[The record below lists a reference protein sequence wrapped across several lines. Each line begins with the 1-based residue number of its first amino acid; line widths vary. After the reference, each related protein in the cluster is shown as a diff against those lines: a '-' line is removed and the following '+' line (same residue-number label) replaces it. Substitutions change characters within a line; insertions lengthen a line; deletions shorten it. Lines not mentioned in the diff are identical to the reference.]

1 MTWLLWGCAG
11 AGPHAPTAS
20 AAGGGGAGGDEN
32 TPPLVA
38 VLDAGPTPNTR
49 GPCDS
54 TFQTVARTIF
64 ERTGCTGDV
73 CHTTPGPDTPAAGLD
88 LTPEDAYVD
97 LVGVAPRS
105 PVGSAFLRVKPGDET
120 ASLLYLK
127 VAAAE
132 PMGAPLPA
140 GGGAPMPL
148 GLPPLAAEQLAL
160 LRTWIRGGAPES
172 GVVDGTS
179 DAVSACLASGQ

>member
-1 MTWLLWGCAG
+1 MIKM
-11 AGPHAPTAS
+11 
-20 AAGGGGAGGDEN
+20 
-32 TPPLVA
+32 
-38 VLDAGPTPNTR
+38 R

-54 TFQTVARTIF
+54 TFQAVARTIF
-64 ERTGCTGDV
+64 EGTGCSLGV

-97 LVGVAPRS
+97 LVGVPPRS
-105 PVGSAFLRVKPGDET
+105 PVGPPILRVTPGDEN

-132 PMGAPLPA
+132 PTGLQLPA

-148 GLPPLAAEQLAL
+148 GLPPLAADQLAL
-160 LRTWIRGGAPES
+160 LRTWIRAGAPET
-172 GVVDGTS
+172 GVVPGTADS
-179 DAVSACLASGQ
+179 VSACLAADR

>member
-1 MTWLLWGCAG
+1 MTWLLWACSSSS
-11 AGPHAPTAS
+11 PHSPSES
-20 AAGGGGAGGDEN
+20 AAGGGGTGGDEN
-32 TPPLVA
+32 TPPLVT
-38 VLDAGPTPNTR
+38 VLDAGPMPTTR

-54 TFQTVARTIF
+54 TFQAIARTIF
-64 ERTGCTGDV
+64 EGTGCTGVV

-88 LTPEDAYVD
+88 LTLADAYAD

-105 PVGSAFLRVKPGDET
+105 SVGSTYLRVEPGDET

-132 PMGAPLPA
+132 PMGAPLPD

-148 GLPPLAAEQLAL
+148 GLPPLAADQIVL

-172 GVVDGTS
+172 GVVDGTG
-179 DAVSACLASGQ
+179 DAVSACLASGK